1 MEFNYA
7 VPKIKCEGCAGIIR
21 EALAAVPG
29 VEKVVVNVA
38 EKVVTVVGTDV
49 LADAVLKA
57 LADCG
62 FPAE

>member
-21 EALAAVPG
+21 EALSAVPG

>member
-1 MEFNYA
+1 
-7 VPKIKCEGCAGIIR
+7 
-21 EALAAVPG
+21 
-29 VEKVVVNVA
+29 VNVA